1 MVRRVQCMIRV
12 MFERYLSDSILAA
25 NNKCFEL
32 QDVISKD
39 RKVSFLDRQ
48 TILLCILDCNFQ
60 SHFL

>member
-1 MVRRVQCMIRV
+1 MIRV

-48 TILLCILDCNFQ
+48 TILLCILDCKFQ